1 MPARWARCCG
11 AASCARARRR
21 ARRACRSR
29 ASRAWASFHRGET
42 IGIVGP
48 TGAGKSTL
56 LSLLLRFYDPTEG
69 AILFDGVD
77 VRDLRHRDVMR
88 QSSIVLQEPFLF
100 INTIANNIRIS
111 RPSATL

>member
-1 MPARWARCCG
+1 MIH
-11 AASCARARRR
+11 S
-21 ARRACRSR
+21 
-29 ASRAWASFHRGET
+29 GET

-77 VRDLRHRDVMR
+77 LRDLRHADLMDR
-88 QSSIVLQEPFLF
+88 SSIVLQEPFLF
-100 INTIANNIRIS
+100 IDTIANNIRIGRS
-111 RPSATL
+111 EATMEDVVAAAKAALLHLKAEGPAL